1 MTPSRLLLAALVLA
15 AGPAFAEEPMDAA
28 PGGPGPAATNDP
40 VKLKQQL
47 ADALELSNGMRD
59 QIDTTQA
66 AADAAAAERDAAK
79 KEVEV
84 LRKQR
89 DALQAR
95 VTGLQRHTQVSEAAP
110 ASAAR
115 DAELAKLRQEL
126 AAAGTARDSSAADA
140 RNLAKELATTRA
152 DRDKYQRSSIED
164 RAKVDLLNGDLNAC
178 LSGR

>member
-1 MTPSRLLLAALVLA
+1 MHPSRLLLAALVLA
-15 AGPAFAEEPMDAA
+15 AAPAFAEEPLDA
-28 PGGPGPAATNDP
+28 PPRGPVFEATDDP

-47 ADALELSNGMRD
+47 ADLQELSNGMRD

-66 AADAAAAERDAAK
+66 AADAAREEA
-79 KEVEV
+79 EV
-84 LRKQR
+84 LRQQR

-95 VTGLQRHTQVSEAAP
+95 VANLQRHAQVDEQAP
-110 ASAAR
+110 AAAAK
-115 DAELAKLRQEL
+115 DAELAKLRAEL
-126 AAAGTARDSSAADA
+126 SAAQAARDNSSADA
-140 RNLAKELATTRA
+140 RNLAKELALTRA